1 MMHMSESQAA
11 DTSAQDENGVDTK
24 RKLDVASLF
33 PAKGDPRRPP
43 EWYGR
48 TLLYTAIAVFLA
60 WFAFSSWFK
69 ITYIVFDIVIALFLA
84 LAVEPLII
92 RLI

>member
-1 MMHMSESQAA
+1 MEERAARAARMRPDCALMRGMSEPQTEEKAGEA
-11 DTSAQDENGVDTK
+11 GVKRMNGVEGPEGAEGK

-48 TLLYTAIAVFLA
+48 ALLYTAIAVFLA
-60 WFAFSSWFK
+60 WFA
-69 ITYIVFDIVIALFLA
+69 Y
-84 LAVEPLII
+84 
-92 RLI
+92 